1 MDTAVEEGATER
13 GKRVIDALLD
23 ALEGAQ
29 VADRGLSERTNRR
42 HSPSNQRSTLTNYDE
57 PTQRPRIAPRAHG
70 RIYGEV
76 VLEGGDW
83 AWPEARRVYHR
94 GGSS

>member
-1 MDTAVEEGATER
+1 MGTAAEEGASER

-23 ALEGAQ
+23 ALEGTQ
-29 VADRGLSERTNRR
+29 VADGALSERTNRR
-42 HSPSNQRSTLTNYDE
+42 HPPSNQPAHAHQQRRTNSTTE
-57 PTQRPRIAPRAHG
+57 IAPRAHR

-76 VLEGGDW
+76 VLEGGEW
-83 AWPEARRVYHR
+83 AWREARRVYHR